1 MAYYAQVTRTHALM
15 MSAALAACGGRTH
28 DGYPA
33 VRGTYD
39 GQFETKYT
47 WVADGHSLSG
57 VPCLATIMIDREEA
71 GAIGGT
77 FVRGRPCVSSQGS
90 LAGAIERD
98 GALVLD
104 LAGPQGF
111 QDFDACTYVE
121 GARIWSGRAKGD
133 ELTAAI
139 DVVLDCADGRLRAE
153 RSLRV
158 LTRPKS

>member
-1 MAYYAQVTRTHALM
+1 MTRAHAVVI
-15 MSAALAACGGRTH
+15 SAALAGCGGTTH
-28 DGYPA
+28 DGYPE

-47 WVADGHSLSG
+47 WIADGHRLDG
-57 VPCLATIMIDREEA
+57 VPCLATVVIDREEA
-71 GAIGGT
+71 GALGGT
-77 FVRGRPCVSSQGS
+77 FVRGRPCVTSQGA
-90 LAGAIERD
+90 LTGAIDRG
-98 GALVLD
+98 GALVVD
-104 LAGPQGF
+104 LAGPRGF

-121 GARIWSGRAKGD
+121 GARTWSGRAKGD

-139 DVVLDCADGRLRAE
+139 DVVLDCPDGRLRAE